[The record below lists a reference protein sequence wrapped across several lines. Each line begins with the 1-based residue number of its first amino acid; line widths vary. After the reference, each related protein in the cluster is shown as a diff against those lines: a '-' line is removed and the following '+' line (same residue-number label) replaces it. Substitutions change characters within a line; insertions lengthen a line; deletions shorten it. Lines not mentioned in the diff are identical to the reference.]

1 MNQSLDLGS
10 NESLLPTASGSSWN
24 DLEDVESHGFRQGP
38 VEDTDNKYLS
48 NKKGTVSNSNRQ
60 DKTNALANHI
70 AVVQSVRKGDSL
82 QNFCK
87 FHTSLISREYYLHWP
102 MMTWS
107 PSLIRKHGEM

>member
-82 QNFCK
+82 QNFASFIQVLSVESITC
-87 FHTSLISREYYLHWP
+87 T
-102 MMTWS
+102 
-107 PSLIRKHGEM
+107 GQ